1 MGPETVLDIGR
12 EALWLAV
19 LLAGP
24 MLGAAL
30 AVGLFIG
37 VIQAATQIQEMTLSF
52 IPKLLAL
59 VSVLFIIGP
68 GMLRII
74 VTFTQRLFMDIPGL
88 VG

>member
-19 LLAGP
+19 MLAGP
-24 MLGAAL
+24 LLGAAL
-30 AVGLFIG
+30 AVGLYIG

-59 VSVLFIIGP
+59 VVVLFIVGP
-68 GMLRII
+68 WMLRIV
-74 VTFTQRLFMDIPGL
+74 VTFSERLFMDIPGL

>member
-59 VSVLFIIGP
+59 VVVLFIVGP
-68 GMLRII
+68 WMLRIV
-74 VTFTQRLFMDIPGL
+74 VTFSERLFMDIPGL

>member
-59 VSVLFIIGP
+59 VIVLFIIGP
-68 GMLRII
+68 WMLRII
-74 VTFTQRLFMDIPGL
+74 VTFTERLFMDIPGL